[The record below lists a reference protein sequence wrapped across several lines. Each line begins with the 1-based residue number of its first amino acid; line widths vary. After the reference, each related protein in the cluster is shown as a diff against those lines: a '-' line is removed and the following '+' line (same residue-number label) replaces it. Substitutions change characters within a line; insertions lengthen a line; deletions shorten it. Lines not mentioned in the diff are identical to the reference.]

1 VARTD
6 SRIILYAI
14 TGCVSALFCAVI
26 ISGVCYLSQLLIL
39 TDLMIVQAIRAI
51 RHPERYGPRMVNGDI
66 PGGSQSRARGLGR
79 AILDTFPIV
88 TFGTAQVDR
97 DNSTYAGHKD
107 VEAPADQSSR
117 RPDDTLEMS
126 GVMSRQLVQHPSQ
139 QMGETSETHMPA
151 ASTTA
156 GTHGRE
162 SEYSAARVV
171 PRVKPPHQPI
181 ASEASTSSA
190 RDADPLMPEAIGRET
205 CPICIIDFQEG
216 DELRVLPCEGKH
228 RFHQACVDPWLLELS
243 GSCPLCRQGKI
254 YLSVDSMYFTLTP
267 DRLPRS

>member
-26 ISGVCYLSQLLIL
+26 ISGVCYLLQLLIL
-39 TDLMIVQAIRAI
+39 IDLMIVQAIRAI

-126 GVMSRQLVQHPSQ
+126 GVMSRQSVQHPSQ

-151 ASTTA
+151 AST